1 MKYFFYFLA
10 IILLL
15 SLDIGFFSHLKFF
28 GAVPNLILV
37 LLVVSAL
44 DRESL
49 ECFFI
54 AVVGGIFLD
63 FYTASYFGSFSFAFL
78 ILAGLLQ
85 ILVNNFLVFDI
96 DWKLGVAA
104 LTVSTVL
111 VHFFIYLF
119 NLAVVG
125 LGIGMGQSPY
135 LLDKTK
141 IFFEL
146 LYNLMALLP
155 TYKLLDAIKYFLK
168 TLFTRR
174 RNV

>member
-15 SLDIGFFSHLKFF
+15 SLDIGFFSHLKIF

-96 DWKLGVAA
+96 DWKLGIGAII
-104 LTVSTVL
+104 VSTIL
-111 VHFFIYLF
+111 IHLFIYLF

-125 LGIGMGQSPY
+125 LGLGMGQSPY
-135 LLDKTK
+135 LFDKTK

-146 LYNLMALLP
+146 FYNLLMLLP

-174 RNV
+174 RNI